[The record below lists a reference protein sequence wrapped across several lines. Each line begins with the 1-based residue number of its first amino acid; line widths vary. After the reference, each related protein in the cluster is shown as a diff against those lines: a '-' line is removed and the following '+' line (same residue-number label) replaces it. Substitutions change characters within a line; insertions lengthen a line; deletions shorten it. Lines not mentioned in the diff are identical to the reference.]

1 MRKMFNLVEAKI
13 SNSNDSF
20 TEIMEEIRK
29 VTTDESEFERLLT
42 ERILSEF
49 IAGFVDSKKA
59 AKVKQL
65 QLEFPK
71 IKNDSGVEFLC
82 AADCFPK
89 KKKSNRKRTRSL
101 TEKEPVASDMSS
113 SITITLEK
121 EEENRMK
128 KKRRVGCK
136 EIVKRPEQE
145 LELEAEPEMPEK
157 FERVIKEMNGIK
169 TMFVMQKRLT
179 QTDVAKVNNRLS
191 IPRKK
196 MSNCDFVDEEEM
208 KILDDKKGVM
218 VCVVTPSTEMVELEL
233 KKWEMGSTYTYNL
246 IGAWIKKVVDNEAN
260 QLESGRS
267 VRLWSFRQD
276 SKLCFVLDNE
286 GLS

>member
-89 KKKSNRKRTRSL
+89 KKKSNRKRAKKVAQSTRSL
-101 TEKEPVASDMSS
+101 TEKEPVASDMSSS

-157 FERVIKEMNGIK
+157 IERVIKEMNGIK

-196 MSNCDFVDEEEM
+196 MRNCDFVDEEEM

-218 VCVVTPSTEMVELEL
+218 VSVVTPSTEMVEFGIE
-233 KKWEMGSTYTYNL
+233 KMGNGFNL
-246 IGAWIKKVVDNEAN
+246 H
-260 QLESGRS
+260 L
-267 VRLWSFRQD
+267 
-276 SKLCFVLDNE
+276 
-286 GLS
+286 